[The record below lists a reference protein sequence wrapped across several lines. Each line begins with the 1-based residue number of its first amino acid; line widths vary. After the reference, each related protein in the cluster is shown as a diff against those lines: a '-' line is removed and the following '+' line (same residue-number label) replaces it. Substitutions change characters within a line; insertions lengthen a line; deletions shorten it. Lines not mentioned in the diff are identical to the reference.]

1 MSAVPLR
8 EQCEQ
13 VGVGIGIGHTE
24 NSALDQLRRNHA
36 EGNAVSAVPE
46 DRKATPRVWE
56 RADRRQASGARA
68 EATDPSEPEFRVER
82 RR

>member
-8 EQCEQ
+8 GQRGQ
-13 VGVGIGIGHTE
+13 VGVGIGQTE

-46 DRKATPRVWE
+46 DRKATPRVGDL
-56 RADRRQASGARA
+56 ADRRPASGARA
-68 EATDPSEPEFRVER
+68 EATGPSEPELRVER
-82 RR
+82 RQ